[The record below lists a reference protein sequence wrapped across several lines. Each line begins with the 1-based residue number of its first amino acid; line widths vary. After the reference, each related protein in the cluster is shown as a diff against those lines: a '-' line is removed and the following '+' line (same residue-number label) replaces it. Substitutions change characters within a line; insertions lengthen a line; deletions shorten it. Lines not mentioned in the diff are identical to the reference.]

1 MSVVCIVMYYSQTIK
16 EYSEICVGDFFLH
29 FSRTHSYTY
38 IRYIYI
44 SIYIH
49 IDCWLS

>member
-16 EYSEICVGDFFLH
+16 EYSERFVLVIFFA
-29 FSRTHSYTY
+29 FFTHSLIHIYT
-38 IRYIYI
+38 IYI